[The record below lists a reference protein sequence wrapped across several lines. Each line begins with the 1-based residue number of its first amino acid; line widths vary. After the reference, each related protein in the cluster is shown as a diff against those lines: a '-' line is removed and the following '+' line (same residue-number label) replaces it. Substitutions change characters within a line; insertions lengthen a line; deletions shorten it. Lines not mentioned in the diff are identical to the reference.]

1 MAAGSAG
8 NPWLIGVIADL
19 FEGIGCGEYFDSSLP
34 QRGGIL
40 SSHTSTRVPHP
51 ALLDMLTRVPDSSP
65 PARMKRPSRPVR
77 PLTRCGS
84 LRKILSRRNR
94 PRPY

>member
-1 MAAGSAG
+1 MKPLSSVAAGSAG

-19 FEGIGCGEYFDSSLP
+19 FEVHRLGEYFDSSLP

-51 ALLDMLTRVPDSSP
+51 ALLDVLTRVPDSSP
-65 PARMKRPSRPVR
+65 FVGPDEATLEASAPVV
-77 PLTRCGS
+77 GAGG
-84 LRKILSRRNR
+84 
-94 PRPY
+94 